1 MNRSLKRN
9 LLAIGTIIFWS
20 TAFPVTRMIGDA
32 LTAANLAFIRILS
45 AAIFL
50 MIIWLARKDRKA
62 PEKDDILLFIL
73 SGATGFGIYLIVFSQ
88 GLKTITS
95 AESSVIIAFTPVL
108 VAILSRVIYKEKLP
122 VIGWISIFGAFAGVA
137 ILMLWDNGLNIK
149 AGMLW
154 TLSASCLFAVYNL
167 LNRKLSSKGYS
178 SIDIVTFSMLISV
191 IMLIWTVPS
200 AAAQIQAASI
210 TPVLL
215 AIYLGVFSSAIS
227 YALWG
232 AALALADKSSEV
244 TNYMFVTPMLATLEG
259 IIWLKELP
267 TIGTYLGG
275 GLIIVMIVLFNL
287 TKDRA

>member
-32 LTAANLAFIRILS
+32 LTATNLAFIRILS
-45 AAIFL
+45 AAVFL
-50 MIIWLARKDRKA
+50 LIIWLLRKDRKL
-62 PEKDDILLFIL
+62 PKKEDILLFIL

-108 VAILSRVIYKEKLP
+108 VAILSRVIYKEKLS
-122 VIGWISIFGAFAGVA
+122 VLGWISTFGAFAGVA
-137 ILMLWDNGLNIK
+137 ILMLWDNGLDIK

-154 TLSASCLFAVYNL
+154 TLTASCLFAVYNL
-167 LNRKLSSKGYS
+167 LNRKLSGKGYS
-178 SIDIVTFSMLISV
+178 SIDIVTFSMIISV
-191 IMLIWTVPS
+191 IMLLWTVPS
-200 AAAQIQAASI
+200 AVSQIQAAPLSA
-210 TPVLL
+210 VFS
-215 AIYLGVFSSAIS
+215 AVYLGVFSSAIS

-259 IIWLKELP
+259 IIWLRELP
-267 TIGTYLGG
+267 TTGTYLGG
-275 GLIIVMIVLFNL
+275 GLIIAMIILFNL
-287 TKDRA
+287 TKDRK